1 MKGKLQE
8 HMGQAGVRRGERWQ
22 TRTLDQEPAS
32 GRAMAPGLGRKGL
45 QGLPELLHSSLP
57 HSLPA
62 LLPHLPLPLLLRFFL
77 FLPLTILH
85 SFSFVLSCFLNSHFH
100 CPFSFPNVTLLS
112 LLLLLSLFT
121 TTVQLTFL
129 TWKMWVVGSE
139 RPLFET
145 RLPHSLYDL
154 SRLALGCQV
163 RTHK

>member
-62 LLPHLPLPLLLRFFL
+62 LLPHLPLPLLLRIFSFPATHYSPLIFLCPFL
-77 FLPLTILH
+77 FLK
-85 SFSFVLSCFLNSHFH
+85 F
-100 CPFSFPNVTLLS
+100 PFSLSIFLPKCDSSFPPSFTLPFHNYSSTYFSNMENVGGGVRKTLI
-112 LLLLLSLFT
+112 
-121 TTVQLTFL
+121 
-129 TWKMWVVGSE
+129 
-139 RPLFET
+139 
-145 RLPHSLYDL
+145 
-154 SRLALGCQV
+154 
-163 RTHK
+163 